1 MMHRRYH
8 ILIGALCVAF
18 MLITV
23 FVEPALAAPA
33 PPTTT
38 SSPSDT
44 GNNISGVLRD
54 VVNPVLFSTAGI
66 MMLAALFKRS
76 WEMALTV
83 GALTIFAGS
92 FLIDNPPWVSVVNGV
107 SAQIAH

>member
-1 MMHRRYH
+1 MMHRKYH
-8 ILIGALCVAF
+8 ILFGGLCVAI
-18 MLITV
+18 MLMAV

-33 PPTTT
+33 QPTT

>member
-1 MMHRRYH
+1 MMHRKYH
-8 ILIGALCVAF
+8 ILLGLLCVAILL
-18 MLITV
+18 MAV

-33 PPTTT
+33 QPTTQN
-38 SSPSDT
+38 SPGDT
-44 GNNISGVLRD
+44 GNNIGGVIRD
-54 VVNPVLFSTAGI
+54 IVNPVLFSTAGI
-66 MMLAALFKRS
+66 MLLAALFKRS

-92 FLIDNPPWVSVVNGV
+92 FLLDNPPWVSVVNGV